1 MRTLK
6 KNKDGFR
13 EEQLLSTCRIQLM
26 RPIYVNNG
34 LRKNGTV
41 HSGILGEGQ
50 RKVRETSRQFSVARA
65 DVRSRVQTR
74 WLRFVLIVNHNLS
87 SSQMFFYALNGAKV
101 YLIKKPSFIYVTDNK
116 SINAEFTGRF
126 YSSAERKKWDCF
138 QNSTSECTAVNHFI
152 APNLQSIKIV

>member
-13 EEQLLSTCRIQLM
+13 EAQLLSTCRIQLV
-26 RPIYVNNG
+26 RPIYVSNG

-41 HSGILGEGQ
+41 HSRILGEGQ
-50 RKVRETSRQFSVARA
+50 WKVRETSWQFSVARA

-87 SSQMFFYALNGAKV
+87 SSQMFFFPCIKWCQGLLNQKAFIHTSQTIRALTLNLRGDFTAPPRERNEIVSKTV
-101 YLIKKPSFIYVTDNK
+101 RLNVQQLII
-116 SINAEFTGRF
+116 
-126 YSSAERKKWDCF
+126 
-138 QNSTSECTAVNHFI
+138 
-152 APNLQSIKIV
+152 L